1 MRLLIALLAAG
12 LLTAGPV
19 HADGYDYI
27 RGDDVYE
34 EDYNYG
40 LDYEGLSSTPRTR
53 LQNDD
58 SGSLEENP
66 LEKHKLEIN
75 DMTGTKSQDQPR
87 NTAKPFSSPK
97 RHEPPK
103 LDLPVPGR

>member
-12 LLTAGPV
+12 LLATGTV

-40 LDYEGLSSTPRTR
+40 LDYEGLSSTPRSR
-53 LQNDD
+53 LQNND

-66 LEKHKLEIN
+66 MEKHKLEIK
-75 DMTGTKSQDQPR
+75 DMTGTEGQSPPR

>member
-1 MRLLIALLAAG
+1 MRLPIA
-12 LLTAGPV
+12 LLTAGLLAIGAV

-40 LDYEGLSSTPRTR
+40 LNYEGLSSTPRTR

-58 SGSLEENP
+58 SGSRGENP
-66 LEKHKLEIN
+66 MEKHKLEIE
-75 DMTGTKSQDQPR
+75 DMTGAEGQGLPR

-97 RHEPPK
+97 RREQPK